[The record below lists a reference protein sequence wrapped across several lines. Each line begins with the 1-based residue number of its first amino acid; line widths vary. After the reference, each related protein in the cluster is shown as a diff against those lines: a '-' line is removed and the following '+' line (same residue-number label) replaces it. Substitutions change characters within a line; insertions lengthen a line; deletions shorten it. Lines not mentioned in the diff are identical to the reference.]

1 MALAPH
7 VDYGGLVSVPGP
19 FACRQAEV
27 WTFVV
32 KADGGKLDAL
42 CKRFDVDNTHRQLHG
57 ALLDAQLLAEVYIGL
72 TSGQSEIGFE
82 IGAEAA
88 NEAAIT
94 FEVDVRAPRPRVVV
108 AGEDLEAHEAR
119 LAQLRK
125 KAGWA
130 VWDAWSDVVEAATQ
144 YEAMPA

>member
-1 MALAPH
+1 
-7 VDYGGLVSVPGP
+7 
-19 FACRQAEV
+19 
-27 WTFVV
+27 
-32 KADGGKLDAL
+32 
-42 CKRFDVDNTHRQLHG
+42 
-57 ALLDAQLLAEVYIGL
+57 
-72 TSGQSEIGFE
+72 
-82 IGAEAA
+82 
-88 NEAAIT
+88 
-94 FEVDVRAPRPRVVV
+94 VDVRAPRPRVVV